1 MKEAPI
7 TTGEKLKKEEIRF
20 VELMRQ
26 HPERVIYARQI
37 LMWAQRG
44 AVDE

>member
-26 HPERVIYARQI
+26 HPGRVIYARQI

-44 AVDE
+44 AADE

>member
-7 TTGEKLKKEEIRF
+7 TTSEKLTKEEIRF

-26 HPERVIYARQI
+26 YPERVIYARQI
-37 LMWAQRG
+37 LIQAQRG
-44 AVDE
+44 VANE

>member
-1 MKEAPI
+1 MKEVPI
-7 TTGEKLKKEEIRF
+7 TTSEKLAKEEIRF

-44 AVDE
+44 AADE